1 MVFVRQ
7 LGHFWVVYW
16 KGISMMCYMILYFS
30 SPGINM
36 SVDVDNKYK
45 VKFYKIIFTFTCHW
59 LRDIR
64 NDFENE
70 KI

>member
-1 MVFVRQ
+1 
-7 LGHFWVVYW
+7 
-16 KGISMMCYMILYFS
+16 
-30 SPGINM
+30 M